1 MSGHSKWNNIKRKKE
16 ASDAKKANI
25 FSKLGK
31 EITIAVK
38 TGNSGDINV
47 NRKLK
52 DVVAK
57 AKAQNMPNDNINRCI
72 QKAIGDTS
80 AANYEEITYEGFGP
94 CGVSVIVEALTDN
107 KNRAAADIRHIFSKS
122 GGSLGQTGS
131 VGYMFDKKGYFLIEK
146 NDSINEDELMLEVLD
161 NGADDFIFD
170 EEYIEVLC
178 DPKVFSDLL
187 EALQEKG
194 IKLEE
199 AQIKQIPN
207 IKKELSE
214 EEEEKLNNFLDK
226 LEENDDVQNVWHNA
240 DI

>member
-38 TGNSGDINV
+38 NGNSGDLNV

-72 QKAIGDTS
+72 QKALGDTTS
-80 AANYEEITYEGFGP
+80 ANYEEIVYEGFGP
-94 CGVSVIVEALTDN
+94 CSVSVIVEVLTDN

-146 NDSINEDELMLEVLD
+146 NENLDEDELMLEVLD
-161 NGADDFIFD
+161 NGADDFISD
-170 EEYIEVLC
+170 EE
-178 DPKVFSDLL
+178 
-187 EALQEKG
+187 
-194 IKLEE
+194 
-199 AQIKQIPN
+199 
-207 IKKELSE
+207 
-214 EEEEKLNNFLDK
+214 
-226 LEENDDVQNVWHNA
+226 
-240 DI
+240 

>member
-38 TGNSGDINV
+38 TGNSGDLNI

-72 QKAIGDTS
+72 QKALGDS
-80 AANYEEITYEGFGP
+80 SSANYEEIVYEGFGP
-94 CGVSVIVEALTDN
+94 CGVSVIVEVLTDN
-107 KNRAAADIRHIFSKS
+107 KNRAAADVRHIFSKS

-131 VGYMFDKKGYFLIEK
+131 VGYMFEKKGYFLIEK
-146 NDSINEDELMLEVLD
+146 NDSLNEDDLMLEVLD
-161 NGADDFIFD
+161 RGADDFISED
-170 EEYIEVLC
+170 EYIEVLC
-178 DPKVFSDLL
+178 DPKNFSELL
-187 EALQEKG
+187 EMFEEKN

-207 IKKELSE
+207 VKKVLTE
-214 EEEEKLNNFLDK
+214 EEEEKMNNFLER

-240 DI
+240 EM